1 MPNESG
7 VRDAVGAP
15 INVSDDLAVDEDD
28 FGTLHATA
36 RRLGMHDDTAV
47 DPFRR

>member
-1 MPNESG
+1 MPNETRI
-7 VRDAVGAP
+7 RDAVGAP

-28 FGTLHATA
+28 FRTLHATA

-47 DPFRR
+47 DPFR